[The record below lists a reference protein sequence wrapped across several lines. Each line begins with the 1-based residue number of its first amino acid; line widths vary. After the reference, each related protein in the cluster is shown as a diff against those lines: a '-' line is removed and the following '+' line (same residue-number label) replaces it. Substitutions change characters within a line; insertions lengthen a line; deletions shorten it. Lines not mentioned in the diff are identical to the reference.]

1 MREGQGACGASRKRI
16 VTLAYRA
23 EWRAYSLSRRG
34 QSEKAREPGQNG
46 KQKRSPRRPFLSIS
60 KRSLS
65 ACLVQT
71 FSYTKRL
78 LCEAL
83 AACNLSGL
91 KATGADIH
99 LFALSVNNDG
109 NALDIWLKCAGHRAM
124 RVRDRTT
131 SNSVFT
137 AEITNL

>member
-1 MREGQGACGASRKRI
+1 MWCFSQRNRDVGLSGRVPRLFIEAERAVGEGE
-16 VTLAYRA
+16 RA
-23 EWRAYSLSRRG
+23 
-34 QSEKAREPGQNG
+34 GQNG

-60 KRSLS
+60 KRRVS

-71 FSYTKRL
+71 FSHTKRL

>member
-23 EWRAYSLSRRG
+23 ECRAYSLRRRG
-34 QSEKAREPGQNG
+34 QSEKTREPGQNG
-46 KQKRSPRRPFLSIS
+46 KQKRSPRRPFSIS
-60 KRSLS
+60 KRRVSL
-65 ACLVQT
+65 CLVQT
-71 FSYTKRL
+71 FSHTKRL

>member
-1 MREGQGACGASRKRI
+1 MTAEWLHPFVEAERAVGEGQRSRTEFQTKK
-16 VTLAYRA
+16 VA
-23 EWRAYSLSRRG
+23 EAT
-34 QSEKAREPGQNG
+34 
-46 KQKRSPRRPFLSIS
+46 FFIS
-60 KRSLS
+60 KRLKRRAS

-71 FSYTKRL
+71 FSHTKRL

-83 AACNLSGL
+83 AACNLAGL

>member
-1 MREGQGACGASRKRI
+1 M
-16 VTLAYRA
+16 TLAYRA
-23 EWRAYSLSRRG
+23 EWTHPFIEAERTVGEGERARTEWQTKKVAS
-34 QSEKAREPGQNG
+34 AT
-46 KQKRSPRRPFLSIS
+46 FSIS
-60 KRSLS
+60 KRRAS
-65 ACLVQT
+65 ACSVQT
-71 FSYTKRL
+71 FSHTKRL

-83 AACNLSGL
+83 AACNLTGL
-91 KATGADIH
+91 KATGTDIH

-124 RVRDRTT
+124 RVGDRTT

>member
-1 MREGQGACGASRKRI
+1 M
-16 VTLAYRA
+16 TLAYRA
-23 EWRAYSLSRRG
+23 EWTHPFIEAERTVGEGERAGTEFQTKKIAS
-34 QSEKAREPGQNG
+34 AT
-46 KQKRSPRRPFLSIS
+46 FSIS

-71 FSYTKRL
+71 FSHTKRL

-91 KATGADIH
+91 KATGTDIH